1 MKKILNLT
9 SRKIHSNLLDEGVY
23 DLDKKDREQ
32 LISEL
37 YQLTPEHYTTFL
49 SLIQK
54 ICIKYQPKAALVQ
67 AQSWIIPKIVETL
80 KKENV
85 QPVFID
91 IQKKSYK
98 GIIKCSI

>member
-9 SRKIHSNLLDEGVY
+9 SRKIHTNLLDEGVY

-37 YQLTPEHYTTFL
+37 YQLTPEHYTTLL
-49 SLIQK
+49 SLIQEV
-54 ICIKYQPKAALVQ
+54 CIKYQPKVALVH
-67 AQSWIIPKIVETL
+67 APAWIIPMIVETL
-80 KKENV
+80 NKENV
-85 QPVFID
+85 QPAFIV
-91 IQKKSYK
+91 IQNKSYK